1 MHNADGVSV
10 RNTDD
15 APEQSAARIVMSEAT
30 WQRFFSLMISK
41 ELIHKVQ
48 RESVH
53 LVEAAKTLIEA
64 SMKTGVQLVN
74 VELDLSRT
82 LAERAL
88 ASFSTGDLDN
98 AMRTARG
105 ARHGHRTAWK
115 FLPALNVTA
124 EQRGLIEEKLAEL
137 EVMMAKLSV
146 REMEANRNVRP
157 DTEGIGRVPLSAG

>member
-1 MHNADGVSV
+1 M
-10 RNTDD
+10 
-15 APEQSAARIVMSEAT
+15 
-30 WQRFFSLMISK
+30 
-41 ELIHKVQ
+41 
-48 RESVH
+48 H

-64 SMKTGVQLVN
+64 SKKTGVQVVN

-124 EQRGLIEEKLAEL
+124 EQRELIEEKLAEL

-146 REMEANRNVRP
+146 SKWKQPE
-157 DTEGIGRVPLSAG
+157 S